1 MSAAP
6 EAGPTTL
13 GDSYDVLLY
22 DLDGTLYR
30 GPDAVPG
37 AVEAVAAQRTRS
49 IYVTNNASRR
59 PAEVADHLRELGY
72 PAADDD
78 VVTSSQ
84 AGARLLADR
93 LEPGAEV
100 MVVGAEALCEEVE
113 KVGLMPVRT
122 AGPNTAAVVQGHS
135 PDTAWPILAEAAFA
149 IRDGAYWVAT
159 NTDATLPLARGLAPG
174 NGAMVSAL
182 ITATD
187 QRPDV
192 AGKPYRALMQDAIE
206 RSGAAR
212 PLVVGD
218 RLDTDIAGAVTV
230 GLDSLLVLTGVSTA
244 ADLLAADRSM
254 RPTYLAASLAALDAA
269 PEVSRIAPQSDW
281 TLTRDGDAVI
291 LRRADRAARPIDAE
305 DGIRALR
312 AAAAFTVDDPAPAGA
327 IAGDAAAASAI
338 DTWYR

>member
-1 MSAAP
+1 MST
-6 EAGPTTL
+6 GPATL
-13 GDSYDVLLY
+13 GNTYDVLLY

-30 GPDAVPG
+30 GADAVPG
-37 AVEAVAAQRTRS
+37 AVEAVAAQQARS

-59 PAEVADHLRELGY
+59 PGDVAEHLRELGY

-84 AGARLLADR
+84 AGARLLAEH

-100 MVVGAEALCEEVE
+100 MVVGADALCEEVE
-113 KVGLMPVRT
+113 RVGLVPVRT
-122 AGPNTAAVVQGHS
+122 SGPKTAAVVQGHS
-135 PDTAWPILAEAAFA
+135 PDTAWPVLAEAAFA
-149 IRDGAYWVAT
+149 IRAGAFWVAT

-187 QRPDV
+187 RRPEV
-192 AGKPYRALMQDAIE
+192 AGKPYRALMQDAID
-206 RSGAAR
+206 RSGGTH

-230 GLDSLLVLTGVSTA
+230 GLDSLLVFTGVSTA
-244 ADLLAADRSM
+244 ADLLAADSSM
-254 RPTYLAASLAALDAA
+254 RPTYLANSLAALDESPDATR
-269 PEVSRIAPQSDW
+269 VGPQSGW
-281 TLTRDGDAVI
+281 SVARDGDAVI
-291 LRRADRAARPIDAE
+291 LRRADGDPDAPVDAE
-305 DGIRALR
+305 EGIRALR
-312 AAAAFTVDDPAPAGA
+312 AAAAFTLDQPAPGGA